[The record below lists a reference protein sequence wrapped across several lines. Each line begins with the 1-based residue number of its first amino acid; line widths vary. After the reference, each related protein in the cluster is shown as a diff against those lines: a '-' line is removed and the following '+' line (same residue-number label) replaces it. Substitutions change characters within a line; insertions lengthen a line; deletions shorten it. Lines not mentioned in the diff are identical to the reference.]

1 MLSKGVSSFV
11 VNQDGERLK
20 ASPNGFDRRDLNA
33 LTQNSRGDL
42 VSRQMFCEF
51 GARFATFALFDLGS
65 LFNSQGSKFSRAF
78 SRETYSLVVNAA

>member
-1 MLSKGVSSFV
+1 
-11 VNQDGERLK
+11 
-20 ASPNGFDRRDLNA
+20 
-33 LTQNSRGDL
+33 
-42 VSRQMFCEF
+42 MFCEF